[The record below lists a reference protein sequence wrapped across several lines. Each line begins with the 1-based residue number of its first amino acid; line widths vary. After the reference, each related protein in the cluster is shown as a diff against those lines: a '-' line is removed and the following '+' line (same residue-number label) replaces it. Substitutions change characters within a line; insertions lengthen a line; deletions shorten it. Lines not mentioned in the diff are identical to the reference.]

1 MDLLFVFLQQYLI
14 CKKYRQVW
22 CLILKTLLFTYVQYT
37 ILELSLVTMEPL
49 MIKKKERWKD
59 TFTFSCKGVVF
70 EFLWVPTKV
79 LHSSRNLH
87 YFAKLLRS
95 LTKRIVF
102 SIAFSHKTI
111 GVSQWKFVFTHKTFA
126 FSRKTFAFLQETLRS
141 FTKVLAYPR
150 ENLCFNIS
158 IFLQKYCVPPRN
170 FFFFFCKNICIQL
183 RDVAFTCK
191 INEMKFFTPI

>member
-49 MIKKKERWKD
+49 MIKKRERWKD

-70 EFLWVPTKV
+70 EFEFLWVPTKV
-79 LHSSRNLH
+79 LHSLRNLH

-126 FSRKTFAFLQETLRS
+126 FSLKSFAFLQETLRS

-158 IFLQKYCVPPRN
+158 IFLQKYCVPPRI
-170 FFFFFCKNICIQL
+170 FFFFAKTY
-183 RDVAFTCK
+183 AF
-191 INEMKFFTPI
+191 NWEMLHSLAK